1 MTTLIV
7 AAVLLGLTGVLL
19 LVLLR
24 SLKKDRDRQQA
35 NILALQ
41 SRTVSIKEAD
51 RRRFEDAMLED
62 RALVR
67 KLRSAMDETAEA
79 RRPR

>member
-7 AAVLLGLTGVLL
+7 AAVLLGLTGIAL
-19 LVLLR
+19 LVVLR
-24 SLKKDRDRQQA
+24 RLKKDRDRQQA
-35 NILALQ
+35 NILALE
-41 SRTVSIKEAD
+41 SMTASIKAAD

-67 KLRSAMDETAEA
+67 KLRSAMNETAGA
-79 RRPR
+79 PGPR